1 MEDAMMKRIPISLT
15 IILMAAVIGCTRA
28 RVKLFPDAADPLKE
42 FTLSGKASDKVL
54 LIPVKGVIS
63 DTARERVFRTQ
74 PSMVQEVVSQL
85 KLAEKDKQIRAVVL
99 KIDSP
104 GGSVTA
110 TDLLYHELTAFRE
123 KSGVKLVA
131 VMMNLATSGGYYIA
145 LPADRI
151 VAHPTTLTG
160 SIGVLLLR
168 PDVSGLM
175 EKIGLDVTVN
185 KSGRNKDMGS
195 PFRKATE
202 EEEKILQELSDTLG
216 RRFVD
221 LVARHR
227 KMDSAT
233 LSAVGSARVY
243 LADDARRLGLVDDIG
258 YIDDAVKTAKALAG
272 LPEDARVVVYRR
284 TENPND
290 NLYNTTSAHYGR
302 IDLSILN
309 LGLPE
314 SMTRLQ
320 AGFYYLWP
328 TVVSGQ

>member
-1 MEDAMMKRIPISLT
+1 MEDTQMKRIV
-15 IILMAAVIGCTRA
+15 ILLAIVCVSVATGCSGA
-28 RVKLFPDAADPLKE
+28 RLKIFPDAADPLKE
-42 FTLSGKASDKVL
+42 FSLSGQASDKVL

-63 DTARERVFRTQ
+63 DTARERIFRTE

-85 KLAEKDKQIRAVVL
+85 RLAEKDKRIRAVVL

-110 TDLLYHELTAFRE
+110 TDLLYHELAAYR
-123 KSGVKLVA
+123 KRSGVKLVA

-151 VAHPTTLTG
+151 IAHPTTVTG
-160 SIGVLLLR
+160 SIGVLFLR
-168 PDVSGLM
+168 PDVTGLM
-175 EKIGLDVTVN
+175 EKLGLGVTVS

-202 EEEKILQELSDTLG
+202 EEEEILQELIDAMG
-216 RRFVD
+216 KRFVD
-221 LVARHR
+221 RVARHR
-227 KMDSAT
+227 KLDPAA
-233 LSAVGSARVY
+233 LSAVGTARVY
-243 LADDARRLGLVDDIG
+243 LAEDARRLGLVDDIG
-258 YIDDAVKTAKALAG
+258 YIADAVKTAKTLAG

-290 NLYNTTSAHYGR
+290 NLYNTTSAHYGPL
-302 IDLSILN
+302 DLSVID
-309 LGLPE
+309 LGLPA
-314 SMTRLQ
+314 SLAHFG